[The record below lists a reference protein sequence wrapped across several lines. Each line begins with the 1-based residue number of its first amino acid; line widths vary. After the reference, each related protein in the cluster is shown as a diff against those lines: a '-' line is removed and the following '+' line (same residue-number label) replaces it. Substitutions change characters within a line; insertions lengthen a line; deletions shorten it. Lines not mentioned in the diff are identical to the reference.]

1 MAKTKSNSGLII
13 GIFLAIALLVGGFYF
28 IQQSA
33 VGSPEHPS
41 PTTCADST
49 GVLTVNAVDAEQQSS
64 TISTPTITAGVN
76 GGPITTTVTSGTTT
90 FAVGDSITVL
100 VSKAGYIDKSFS
112 FVMPC
117 GGEVLEAP
125 LYAASAT
132 NPTVR
137 IKNDDGDFM
146 TDNVAGGATNQTDL
160 STGETLNLDVEFQ
173 GVALE
178 NSGDL
183 IYVVELPANSAANV
197 TSITMPGLKS
207 VPIPT
212 THTLQNAGSKA
223 AAFEVPAIDN
233 GAKKTYTL
241 SIVLGASKDLS
252 GGVYTDWYAEQEFT
266 DLDGS
271 IQYGVENSQGT
282 AEFENS
288 GDSDFYINSA

>member
-1 MAKTKSNSGLII
+1 MAKTKSNSGLIV
-13 GIFLAIALLVGGFYF
+13 GIFLAIAILIGGFYF

-49 GVLTVNAVDAEQQSS
+49 GVLTVNAVDALQKSS
-64 TISTPTITAGVN
+64 AIATPTITAGVN

-90 FAVGDSITVL
+90 FAVGDQITVL
-100 VSKAGYIDKSFS
+100 VSKSGYIDKSFT

-146 TDNVAGGATNQTDL
+146 TDNVAGGATNQTAL
-160 STGETLNLDVEFQ
+160 SAGETLNLEVQFQ
-173 GVALE
+173 GTALE

-183 IYVVELPANSAANV
+183 IYVVELPANTAANV

-207 VPIPT
+207 VPIPSV
-212 THTLQNAGSKA
+212 HSLQNAASKS
-223 AAFEVPAIDN
+223 AAFEVPAINN
-233 GAKKTYTL
+233 GEKKTYTL
-241 SIVLGASKDLS
+241 SIVLGSTKTLS
-252 GGVYTDWYAEQEFT
+252 GGVYTDWYAEQEFI

-282 AEFENS
+282 AEYENT
-288 GDSDFYINSA
+288 GDSDFYINA